1 MDEAEQDAAEE
12 DKPAAE
18 RLLELWLFRSR
29 WLLAP
34 IYVGLVVALADL
46 VVVFTADLVHA
57 TKDLFAV
64 EPKHVLVNT
73 LSIIDVTLAANL
85 ILIVMFSGYEQ
96 FVARIDTG
104 ARASRL
110 SWMGGVDF
118 AGMKLRLMASL
129 VGISAVALLRVFMV
143 ITDGESLPDNRQM
156 FWLVGIHLTFVVS
169 GVLLALM
176 DFLVAKSH
184 R

>member
-1 MDEAEQDAAEE
+1 MDDGQDE
-12 DKPAAE
+12 KPAVE
-18 RLLELWLFRSR
+18 RFLELWLFRSR

-34 IYVGLVVALADL
+34 IYVGLVLALADL
-46 VVVFTADLVHA
+46 VVVFTVDLIQA
-57 TKDLFAV
+57 THDLFTIQ
-64 EPKHVLVNT
+64 PKHVLVNT

-104 ARASRL
+104 ARKNRL

-118 AGMKLRLMASL
+118 SGVKLRLMASL
-129 VGISAVALLRVFMV
+129 VAISAVALLRVFMV
-143 ITDGESLPDNRQM
+143 ITDGDGAPDNRQM
-156 FWLVGIHLTFVVS
+156 FWMIAIHLTFVAS
-169 GVLLALM
+169 AVLLALM

-184 R
+184 HR